1 MRKVNSYVKIYQEK
15 LKMKNKVEKKEEEK
29 KKEEDINFENEL
41 PIILLPD
48 NIGQTTGKGIN
59 FGN

>member
-29 KKEEDINFENEL
+29 KKKK
-41 PIILLPD
+41 ILISKMNYL
-48 NIGQTTGKGIN
+48 
-59 FGN
+59 